1 MREKHSKSRTDKR
14 REHNQDLLRRMRSG
28 ESLRTVDSRS
38 SWFPPRPIIQ
48 KDQEAI
54 SRLYNLNT
62 ADANQGSALDA
73 VPTDEPK
80 LRIGRRGRFDQA
92 G

>member
-1 MREKHSKSRTDKR
+1 
-14 REHNQDLLRRMRSG
+14 MRSG

-54 SRLYNLNT
+54 SRLYNLNPT
-62 ADANQGSALDA
+62 GSDQLPNHDSN
-73 VPTDEPK
+73 PSDEPT

>member
-38 SWFPPRPIIQ
+38 SWFPPRPIIE

-54 SRLYNLNT
+54 SRLYNLNAT
-62 ADANQGSALDA
+62 GPHQLSDQDAG
-73 VPTDEPK
+73 PTDEPK

>member
-1 MREKHSKSRTDKR
+1 MRDKHFRSRTDKR

-54 SRLYNLNT
+54 SRLYNLNE
-62 ADANQGSALDA
+62 A
-73 VPTDEPK
+73 VPHQGPDQHLDPSEEPK
-80 LRIGRRGRFDQA
+80 LRIGRRGPFDQA